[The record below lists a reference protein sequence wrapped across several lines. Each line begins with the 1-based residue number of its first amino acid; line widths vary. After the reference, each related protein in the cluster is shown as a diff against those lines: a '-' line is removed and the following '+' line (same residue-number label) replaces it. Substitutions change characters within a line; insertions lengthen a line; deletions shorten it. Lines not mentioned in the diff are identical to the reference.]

1 MEFELEVDIDRL
13 LSTNQDQPKDIKA
26 LNIFVDKDS
35 KPRELTK
42 EEKEEQ
48 VVASCVMSIAEQK
61 KANDEIIN

>member
-1 MEFELEVDIDRL
+1 MEFELEVDIDSL
-13 LSTNQDQPKDIKA
+13 MSIKQDQPKDIKA

-48 VVASCVMSIAEQK
+48 VVASCVMSIAE
-61 KANDEIIN
+61 

>member
-13 LSTNQDQPKDIKA
+13 MSIKQDQPKDIKA

-48 VVASCVMSIAEQK
+48 VVASCVMSIAE
-61 KANDEIIN
+61 